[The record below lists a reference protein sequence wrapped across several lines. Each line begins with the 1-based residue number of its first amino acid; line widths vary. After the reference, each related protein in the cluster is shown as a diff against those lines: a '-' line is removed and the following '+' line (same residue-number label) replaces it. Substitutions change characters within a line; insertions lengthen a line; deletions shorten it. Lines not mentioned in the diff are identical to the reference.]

1 MTAPEPSKSRGGIGS
16 FLTLVVVLTIFVG
29 AGYGAWK
36 AHARGETAFQRDG
49 APYLDALVAGDWA
62 AAAALGH
69 AKRPME
75 EAALRKAWEAR
86 QQRFGDLTGWE
97 LHTANPGWDPDGE
110 FVRCTV
116 KLTFA
121 ARTSA
126 VPVRMELRSAGAAD
140 KLRVFRLLPTSP
152 ILVWD

>member
-1 MTAPEPSKSRGGIGS
+1 MTSAEPSKSKGGIGS
-16 FLTLVVVLTIFVG
+16 FLILAAMLTMVVGV
-29 AGYGAWK
+29 GYGYWT
-36 AHARGETAFQRDG
+36 AHARGETAFQKYG

-62 AAAALGH
+62 AAAALDH

-75 EAALRKAWEAR
+75 ESALRKAWEAR

-97 LHTANPGWDPDGE
+97 FHKLTPGSDPDGD

-121 ARTSA
+121 AKNSA
-126 VPVRMELRSAGAAD
+126 VVVRMDLRSNGAAD
-140 KLRVFRLLPTSP
+140 KLRVFRLLPASQM
-152 ILVWD
+152 LVWD